1 MKFLLNN
8 EQVTFNICR
17 SISAIS
23 YRVEE
28 SSEVQIEELLIVEAL
43 VEVNFYSDDIEEYG
57 QLVAALC

>member
-8 EQVTFNICR
+8 EEVTFNICR

-57 QLVAALC
+57 